1 MARRAILQ
9 MALALLAVWSSA
21 AGAGWYLDTFSP
33 EASMESWYRPVLQ
46 RLEERF
52 PQYFVADPVAV
63 VRTDEQRLYV
73 IRQGEIQA
81 SYPVST
87 SRFGLG
93 NEDGSLKT
101 PLGVHRIQQKIGADA
116 PVGAVFVAREPTGE
130 TTPIVTEPRRTE
142 GDHITTRI
150 LRLEGLEQ
158 GVNRGQGIDSLERHI
173 YIHGT
178 DEEGLIGRP
187 ASQGCVRMTNADVMD
202 LFDTMPEGALVVI
215 HQGQDE
221 RPR

>member
-1 MARRAILQ
+1 
-9 MALALLAVWSSA
+9 
-21 AGAGWYLDTFSP
+21 
-33 EASMESWYRPVLQ
+33 METWYRPILN

-73 IRQGEIQA
+73 IRQGEIQE

-93 NEDGSLKT
+93 NTDGSLKT
-101 PLGVHRIQQKIGADA
+101 PLGVHRIRDKIGANA
-116 PVGAVFVAREPTGE
+116 SRGAVFVAREPTGE
-130 TTPIVTEPRRTE
+130 VARIVTDPRRTE

-150 LRLEGLEQ
+150 LRLEGLED
-158 GVNRGQGIDSLERHI
+158 GVNRGEGIDSLERHI

-178 DEEGLIGRP
+178 DEEGLIGQP
-187 ASQGCVRMTNADVMD
+187 ASQGCVRMTNADVMA

-215 HQGQDE
+215 D
-221 RPR
+221 